1 MSEIE
6 VLLMATLPPEP
17 KYVAI
22 KLYIADEGREEEVV
36 PNSTVCLINL
46 NLIPTAL
53 YFIDGVVIEIAE
65 MRDISSIS
73 AIDETIVESKVT
85 LLVPDSISVQL
96 SEHVDVQVQASIST
110 LIYNPHRSL
119 SPSSGIRHLIN

>member
-36 PNSTVCLINL
+36 PNSTVCLIW
-46 NLIPTAL
+46 I
-53 YFIDGVVIEIAE
+53 
-65 MRDISSIS
+65 
-73 AIDETIVESKVT
+73 
-85 LLVPDSISVQL
+85 
-96 SEHVDVQVQASIST
+96 
-110 LIYNPHRSL
+110 
-119 SPSSGIRHLIN
+119 